1 MRSWGVSI
9 GMLGPKFWQIYRKD
23 GFVRALLRG
32 KPYRLTHE
40 KAGFTDEAVP
50 LVGMDEF
57 GNRYYEDVTAK
68 NKNQKRWVE
77 YADTGKM
84 FPTQVK
90 KISPAWQGWIHYM
103 YDDPPKEDNFI
114 DPYYRPKRMV
124 TFKVDHPELSYLPQG
139 HLLNRNR
146 DEFIEAQQA
155 RMYTA
160 WEPPKG
166 GEARNGKKI
175 LVDKPKNDGAAHL
188 ELE

>member
-114 DPYYRPKRMV
+114 DPYYMPTRMV